1 MIRRLSV
8 GVGFFDLRLSFIAG
22 EELLGHAAAYTRSV
36 RGLREWDGET
46 QEFATKVGGARVR
59 IFNGSLVE
67 P

>member
-8 GVGFFDLRLSFIAG
+8 GVGFFGLRLSFIVG

-46 QEFATKVGGARVR
+46 QEFATKVHA
-59 IFNGSLVE
+59 E
-67 P
+67 Y